1 MTIRIPRLVGH
12 RGAAAHAPENT
23 LAGLD
28 AAKRLGMTW
37 VEFDVAL
44 SADGHPVILHDA
56 SLLRTAGLD
65 RLVSELTLEELRAL
79 DAGAWFG
86 AGFKGERLPTLQEY
100 FDRLAALG
108 LGANIEIKPVA
119 GHEAATAVAVVEAVQ
134 SAWPAALPAPL
145 LSSFAV
151 ASLEVARDLGPGI
164 ARGYL
169 VEELPAGWQATAA
182 RLGCASVHPWH
193 EPLTQAQVRALK
205 EAGYAVA
212 VYTVNEAARGRTLL
226 DWGVDSLI
234 TDDPPALRG
243 LTDVAPEPPPSSTGI
258 KANVSLRA

>member
-1 MTIRIPRLVGH
+1 MTLRLPALAGH

-44 SADGHPVILHDA
+44 SADGQPVILHDE
-56 SLLRTAGLD
+56 SLLRTTGLD
-65 RLVSELTLEELRAL
+65 RLVSELSLDELRAL

-86 AGFKGERLPTLQEY
+86 AGFAGERLPTLREY

-108 LGANIEIKPVA
+108 LGANIEIKPVS
-119 GHEAATAVAVVEAVQ
+119 GHEAATAVAVVEAVR
-134 SAWPAALPAPL
+134 SSWPASLPPPL

-151 ASLEVARDLGPGI
+151 ASLEVARDLGPEI

-169 VEELPAGWQATAA
+169 VEEVPAGWAATAA
-182 RLGCASVHPWH
+182 RLGCFSVHPWH
-193 EPLTQAQVRALK
+193 EPLTRAQVRAIK
-205 EAGYAVA
+205 DAGYAV
-212 VYTVNEAARGRTLL
+212 VTYTVNEALRGKTLL
-226 DWGVDSLI
+226 SWGVDCII
-234 TDDPPALRG
+234 TDDPPAL
-243 LTDVAPEPPPSSTGI
+243 A
-258 KANVSLRA
+258 SLA